1 MAQPQGTTTL
11 ETDLGDETFVF
22 VNEAQ
27 VNQAW
32 GSIASQVAQ
41 TGEMGAHSSEAG
53 TFTPDA
59 GDGGR
64 AGVGN
69 TSVSDE
75 DFVPVGQEE
84 TSTGSGANG
93 YHASYN
99 ANLLGDP
106 DTVPPGAVEGEIGPF
121 EPELHGSAS
130 ATLTPGPGDDILV

>member
-27 VNQAW
+27 INQAW
-32 GSIASQVAQ
+32 GSIASQVAG
-41 TGEMGAHSSEAG
+41 TGEMGVHSSEAG
-53 TFTPDA
+53 AFTPDA

-75 DFVPVGQEE
+75 DFVPVGAED
-84 TSTGSGANG
+84 TSTGTGANG
-93 YHASYN
+93 YHATYN

-106 DTVPPGAVEGEIGPF
+106 DTVPPGAVEGDIGPF
-121 EPELHGSAS
+121 EPELNGSID
-130 ATLTPGPGDDILV
+130 ATLTPGSDDLIL